1 MSTSPA
7 PRHRLYG
14 MQERADHLDFDVRFQ
29 GARDT
34 LAKPHRHEYFQI
46 QVSIDGGSTQA
57 IGGAVRPFTR
67 GHVSFVLPY
76 QVHVVPHPPGAR
88 YAIVNFDQR
97 FLWPEL
103 DVAPLELD
111 RLPLEQVPG
120 LAPFLCQE
128 HTDFHFDEGDFSVIL
143 GWLDRLAT
151 LNTRRGFGGTGA
163 IRGILLQW
171 LALACERHEPALRE
185 LAAARAAHSPRHD
198 AVQRVMQHV
207 RDHLHEDLTLPDAAA
222 VAMLSPTYLA
232 HLLRQQTGR
241 TFTHLV
247 TERRVERA
255 KVMLVASNDRVRD
268 IATRCGFHDEAYFT
282 RRFRQWTGQT
292 PRQFRQHEQARLS
305 AP

>member
-1 MSTSPA
+1 MSSSPA
-7 PRHRLYG
+7 PGHRLYG

-34 LAKPHRHEYFQI
+34 LARPHRHEYFQI
-46 QVSIDGGSTQA
+46 QVSIAGGSTQA
-57 IGGAVRPFTR
+57 IGGAVRPFGR

-76 QVHVVPHPPGAR
+76 RVHVVPHPPGAR

-103 DVAPLELD
+103 DIAATELEK
-111 RLPLEQVPG
+111 LPLEQAPD
-120 LAPFLCQE
+120 LAPFLFQE
-128 HTDFHFDEGDFSVIL
+128 HTDFHFDEADFAGIL
-143 GWLDRLAT
+143 GWLEQLQH
-151 LNTRRGFGGTGA
+151 LNARRGFGSTPA

-171 LALACERHEPALRE
+171 LALTCERHEPALRE
-185 LAAARAAHSPRHD
+185 LAAARAEHSPRHD
-198 AVQRVMQHV
+198 ALQRVMQHV

-222 VAMLSPTYLA
+222 VAMLTPTYLA

-255 KVMLVASNDRVRD
+255 KVLLVTSNERVRD

-282 RRFRQWTGQT
+282 RRFRQWTGVT
-292 PRQFRQHEQARLS
+292 PRQYRLQGQERLS
-305 AP
+305 AS